1 MIRRGMVRLRPAV
14 AGGMTM
20 AALRWRRW
28 RSGTLTTAGLAA
40 LVAAGFTL
48 STLAGLI
55 VTGLSLFVLEWLTGE

>member
-1 MIRRGMVRLRPAV
+1 MVRLRPAV
-14 AGGMTM
+14 AGGLTM
-20 AALRWRRW
+20 AALRWRRL
-28 RSGTLTTAGLAA
+28 RSTVLTMGGLGA